1 MILSNFDME
10 FLRFK
15 DTQQALTRR
24 LPLYSS
30 STNGIIFVQRLKH
43 HNQDYFH
50 KFIFNHLIWYLF
62 YRRSLQIVKAQA
74 TPSTMTQDKIEL
86 KVAVFSA
93 VEYVVEFLENPLTS
107 AFSKVK
113 FLQARLDRDTASLV
127 KGYDAVCLFVN
138 DVCDAETIDVLADG
152 GIRFIAMRCAGYD
165 RIDVAAAN
173 KRGIRVVRVPS
184 YSPRSV
190 AEMALT
196 LIMAASR
203 NLRPAIQKVSI
214 GNYQLS
220 GLVGLEVSG
229 KTYGIVGTGK
239 IGLEL
244 IKLLKGFEGRIL
256 AYDIYK
262 CEEVKKHGAQYV
274 DLDTLLKESDIV
286 SLHTPLLPSTRHL
299 INEEKLH
306 LMKQNAILINVS
318 RGGLIDT
325 KALMESLQYGDEDH
339 ASHSGGK
346 LAAVALDVYDKE
358 ESLFFEDFTR
368 LAAKERMKKWDNAFT
383 VLKSLPQVLITPH
396 IAFLTQEALANIA
409 DTTVENLHE
418 CALGM
423 DLVNEVK
430 PPAAK

>member
-1 MILSNFDME
+1 MQTQLSARNCVNRSIKVTSLDSIP
-10 FLRFK
+10 RP
-15 DTQQALTRR
+15 T
-24 LPLYSS
+24 
-30 STNGIIFVQRLKH
+30 
-43 HNQDYFH
+43 
-50 KFIFNHLIWYLF
+50 
-62 YRRSLQIVKAQA
+62 YRRHSYLVTPGNNEFVSLNKFSRSQRHPISQITKARP
-74 TPSTMTQDKIEL
+74 TPSTMTQEKINF

-93 VEYVVEFLENPLTS
+93 VEYVVEFLQTPLSS
-107 AFSKVK
+107 AFSEVK
-113 FLQARLDRDTASLV
+113 FFQARLDHDTASLV

-138 DVCDAETIDVLADG
+138 DVCDAETIDTLADNG
-152 GIRFIAMRCAGYD
+152 VRFIAMRCAGYD
-165 RIDVAAAN
+165 RIDVAAAQ
-173 KRGIRVVRVPS
+173 KRGIRVVRVPT

-229 KTYGIVGTGK
+229 KTYGIVGTGN
-239 IGLEL
+239 IGIEL

-256 AYDIYK
+256 AYDIYES
-262 CEEVKKHGAQYV
+262 EEAKAHGAQYV

-286 SLHTPLLPSTRHL
+286 SLHTPLLPTTRHI
-299 INEEKLH
+299 INKEKLQ
-306 LMKQNAILINVS
+306 LMKQHAILINVS

-325 KALMESLQYGDEDH
+325 KALMESLQLGDD
-339 ASHSGGK
+339 ANSSSGGK

-368 LAAKERMKKWDNAFT
+368 FPANERMKKWDNAFT

-396 IAFLTQEALANIA
+396 IAFLTQEALGNIA
-409 DTTVENLHE
+409 DTTVENLHQ

-423 DLVNEVK
+423 NLANEVK
-430 PPAAK
+430 PPSH

>member
-1 MILSNFDME
+1 MP
-10 FLRFK
+10 
-15 DTQQALTRR
+15 QQ
-24 LPLYSS
+24 
-30 STNGIIFVQRLKH
+30 
-43 HNQDYFH
+43 
-50 KFIFNHLIWYLF
+50 
-62 YRRSLQIVKAQA
+62 
-74 TPSTMTQDKIEL
+74 KIEF

-93 VEYVVEFLENPLTS
+93 VEYVVEFLQEPLSS
-107 AFSKVK
+107 AFSEVK
-113 FLQARLDRDTASLV
+113 FFQARLDQDTANLA

-138 DVCDAETIDVLADG
+138 DICDAETIDTLAENG
-152 GIRFIAMRCAGYD
+152 VKFIAMRCAGFD
-165 RIDVAAAN
+165 RIDVAAAHE
-173 KRGIRVVRVPS
+173 KGIRVVRVPS

-239 IGLEL
+239 IGVEL
-244 IKLLKGFEGRIL
+244 IKLLKGFDGRVL
-256 AYDIYK
+256 AYDIYE
-262 CEEVKKHGAQYV
+262 CEIAKANGAQYV

-325 KALMESLQYGDEDH
+325 KALMHSLQEGDDDDS
-339 ASHSGGK
+339 ASGGK

-368 LAAKERMKKWDNAFT
+368 FPAKERMKKWDNAFT

-409 DTTVENLHE
+409 ATTVENLHC
-418 CALGM
+418 CALGIE
-423 DLVNEVK
+423 LTNEIK

>member
-1 MILSNFDME
+1 VHSHTCL
-10 FLRFK
+10 
-15 DTQQALTRR
+15 Q
-24 LPLYSS
+24 LPNLHPVTFFFY
-30 STNGIIFVQRLKH
+30 LK
-43 HNQDYFH
+43 
-50 KFIFNHLIWYLF
+50 K
-62 YRRSLQIVKAQA
+62 IVKAQA
-74 TPSTMTQDKIEL
+74 SPSTMTQEKVNF

-93 VEYVVEFLENPLTS
+93 VEYVVEFLQAPLS
-107 AFSKVK
+107 AAFSDVK
-113 FLQARLDRDTASLV
+113 FFQARLDHDTANLA

-138 DVCDAETIDVLADG
+138 DICDADTIDILADNG
-152 GIRFIAMRCAGYD
+152 VKFIAMRCAGFD
-165 RIDVAAAN
+165 RIDVAAAHR
-173 KRGIRVVRVPS
+173 RGIRVVRVPS

-256 AYDIYK
+256 AYDIYECPEAK
-262 CEEVKKHGAQYV
+262 EHGAQYV

-286 SLHTPLLPSTRHL
+286 SLHTPLLPTTRHI
-299 INEEKLH
+299 INKEKLH
-306 LMKQNAILINVS
+306 LMKQNAVLVNVS

-325 KALMESLQYGDEDH
+325 KALMESLQLGDD
-339 ASHSGGK
+339 ANSGSGGK
-346 LAAVALDVYDKE
+346 LAGVALDVYELE

-368 LAAKERMKKWDNAFT
+368 FPAKERMKKWDNAFT

-409 DTTVENLHE
+409 DTTVENLNQ

-423 DLVNEVK
+423 DLANEVK
-430 PPAAK
+430 PPSGSK

>member
-1 MILSNFDME
+1 MS
-10 FLRFK
+10 
-15 DTQQALTRR
+15 
-24 LPLYSS
+24 
-30 STNGIIFVQRLKH
+30 
-43 HNQDYFH
+43 
-50 KFIFNHLIWYLF
+50 
-62 YRRSLQIVKAQA
+62 KAQA
-74 TPSTMTQDKIEL
+74 PSTQNKMTQEKVNFKI
-86 KVAVFSA
+86 AVFSA
-93 VEYVVEFLENPLTS
+93 VEYVVEFLDKPLNS
-107 AFSKVK
+107 AFSDVK
-113 FLQARLDRDTASLV
+113 FFQARLDHDTANLA

-138 DVCDAETIDVLADG
+138 DICDAETIDTLADG
-152 GIRFIAMRCAGYD
+152 GVRFIAMRCAGYD
-165 RIDVAAAN
+165 RIDVAAAH
-173 KRGIRVVRVPS
+173 KRGIKVVRVPS

-256 AYDIYK
+256 AYDIYE
-262 CEEVKKHGAQYV
+262 CEEAKAHGAQYV

-286 SLHTPLLPSTRHL
+286 SLHTPLLRTTRHI

-306 LMKQNAILINVS
+306 LMKQNAILVNVS

-325 KALMESLQYGDEDH
+325 KALMESLQHGDEHPDK
-339 ASHSGGK
+339 HSGGK
-346 LAAVALDVYDKE
+346 LSAVALDVYELE

-368 LAAKERMKKWDNAFT
+368 FAAKERMKKWDNAFT

-430 PPAAK
+430 PPSSS